1 VRLTRLRAIAFGPLE
16 QRAFE
21 FDSDVVLVHGP
32 NEAGKS
38 SFRAAVETILYGFK
52 PADRD
57 QHPLAQWDP
66 DNPQTLQLECELRLD
81 TGELLSV
88 ERVLKSSAGLRT
100 ATEGAAFSGPRRG
113 NRALPWMDWLSR
125 EVFGQLYSLELE
137 QLAKFDERARGDIDD
152 LLLPRTSSLPLRAP
166 SEIRGELRTACN
178 GLWRA
183 DNRGSSSA
191 KKLREQLK
199 TARNHLAEEQRRDR
213 ELRDARLERAELE
226 SELQALRATNRRLER
241 EQADASFLGDLFALN
256 RDRRAL
262 GPAIE
267 LGELDGRRLMRPSEL
282 EAEIEAQEAQLR
294 EPQTRLARAEVSL
307 ADEAAQVL
315 ASSTEI
321 ELALEALAR
330 WEVDRVRLAEQRQDA
345 RKDRE
350 RARDELRAALGGE
363 PGDSE
368 LAAAAAVPIEALA
381 SAAAEWSD
389 ARDRE
394 FGDASP
400 ARTRDQIWQ
409 AIAGCAGL
417 ALIVFGL
424 IAQVDPRLIVPGALL
439 LGVASSVSWFTRS
452 NSRREP
458 PAAPQELGALLGALT
473 VPRALTESPAALQ
486 RLVGLLVGIQRSLAS
501 FDDRERSSAELET
514 QLAEQESSWRAL
526 CERAGV
532 DADGSGDLQIAR
544 LRAAL
549 ETARAEQGEVE
560 RDERERDEAQ
570 RLIDFEQPALD
581 AKSEHRNK
589 LRAALLAAEPGCSDL
604 DLAFERVEE
613 RSAEADFSRRRESEL
628 SKDPRYSAFESDLRV
643 VAENPPADAPWLPE
657 ICDARK
663 QKLDEVD
670 EQLSGKQ
677 QRLGELTAL
686 LRGNTAGALSDAA
699 DAAREIRD
707 EIESTERE
715 RDRLALLESI
725 LGRAEREYRE
735 IHQPDVLRR
744 ASGYLERI
752 TGGRYRRVDM
762 LDEDEGLL
770 GVTFDGQSEPIEV
783 GDPLSRGTLDQIF
796 LCLRLGML
804 DHLDDGRERLPLI
817 LDDAL
822 LRMDDQR
829 RGTVYALL
837 GDIAP
842 TRQVWILTCHRA
854 LADEV
859 ESNMKVTRI
868 DL

>member
-1 VRLTRLRAIAFGPLE
+1 MR
-16 QRAFE
+16 
-21 FDSDVVLVHGP
+21 
-32 NEAGKS
+32 
-38 SFRAAVETILYGFK
+38 
-52 PADRD
+52 
-57 QHPLAQWDP
+57 
-66 DNPQTLQLECELRLD
+66 
-81 TGELLSV
+81 
-88 ERVLKSSAGLRT
+88 ER
-100 ATEGAAFSGPRRG
+100 
-113 NRALPWMDWLSR
+113 
-125 EVFGQLYSLELE
+125 
-137 QLAKFDERARGDIDD
+137 
-152 LLLPRTSSLPLRAP
+152 
-166 SEIRGELRTACN
+166 
-178 GLWRA
+178 
-183 DNRGSSSA
+183 
-191 KKLREQLK
+191 LK

-226 SELQALRATNRRLER
+226 SELQALRATKRRLER

-282 EAEIEAQEAQLR
+282 EAEIEAQEVQLR
-294 EPQTRLARAEVSL
+294 DPQTRLARAEVSL

-330 WEVDRVRLAEQRQDA
+330 WEADRVRLAEQRQDA

-381 SAAAEWSD
+381 SAATEWSD

-643 VAENPPADAPWLPE
+643 VAENPPADAPWLLE
-657 ICDARK
+657 ICDARE

-686 LRGNTAGALSDAA
+686 LRGNTAGVLSDAA

-770 GVTFDGQSEPIEV
+770 GVTFDGHSEPIEV